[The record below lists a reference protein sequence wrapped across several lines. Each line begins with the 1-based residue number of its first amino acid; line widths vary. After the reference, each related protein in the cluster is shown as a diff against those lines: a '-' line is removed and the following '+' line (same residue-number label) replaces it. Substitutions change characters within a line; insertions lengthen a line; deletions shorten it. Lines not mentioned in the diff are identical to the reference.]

1 MSAAPGLRPTSRRL
15 PPPLALT
22 LEHHPLGQPG
32 TTHTFWPRVS
42 AHSRHR
48 LLGGCLLL
56 LLQDWL
62 FPACSPKWRD
72 LGGCPL
78 PAPRLLLVPP
88 NSLTRGCPE
97 CLLDVGVCDPGAA
110 GGTVLPGSS

>member
-1 MSAAPGLRPTSRRL
+1 MSAAPGLRLTSRR
-15 PPPLALT
+15 PPPSPALT
-22 LEHHPLGQPG
+22 LEHCPLDQPG
-32 TTHTFWPRVS
+32 TTHTFWPRAS

-72 LGGCPL
+72 LGGRPFS
-78 PAPRLLLVPP
+78 APRLLLVPP
-88 NSLTRGCPE
+88 NSLTRGCLE
-97 CLLDVGVCDPGAA
+97 CLLDVGVCDSGAA